1 MEKNDEA
8 LKQQQQQ
15 MMMYQ
20 QQMQKNY
27 MINQI
32 TQTIRNLDTINVL
45 KMLSGNCM
53 QALTSM
59 YNPYCMQMLQ
69 NQILEAIKSIDD
81 EDVLV
86 AAQNAL
92 VQAQNMTTSMRANAF
107 MGGGMGMSMGMSGM
121 GGMNGMGMMPG
132 MGMNPQMGM
141 GMGMPGM
148 NPMMGM
154 GGMGMGGMGM
164 MPGMGMPG
172 MMGMNAFF
180 GNQPNQQTT
189 ATPDGVDKKTAA
201 LNYITQGIYSA
212 DPLIYLAAMINAGIE
227 FDVSNNKNLDELVK
241 NCISYG
247 IMYAANSNTS
257 TLYLLYNLIQRL
269 AMSDYYQHQQNGQ
282 GGQPNMMGMNPM
294 MGMGMGMPGMMGGM
308 MPMMNGMDASGM
320 GMNPQMG
327 MGMGMPGMNPMM
339 GMGGMGMMPGMMG
352 GTMMPG
358 MGC

>member
-121 GGMNGMGMMPG
+121 GGMN
-132 MGMNPQMGM
+132 
-141 GMGMPGM
+141 
-148 NPMMGM
+148 
-154 GGMGMGGMGM
+154 GMGM

-339 GMGGMGMMPGMMG
+339 GMGGMGMGGMGMMPGMMG